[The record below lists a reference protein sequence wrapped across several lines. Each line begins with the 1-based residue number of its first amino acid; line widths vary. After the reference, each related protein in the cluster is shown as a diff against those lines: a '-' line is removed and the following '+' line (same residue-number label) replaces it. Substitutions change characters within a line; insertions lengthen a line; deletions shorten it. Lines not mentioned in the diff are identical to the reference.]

1 MIHRKRF
8 VETSDG
14 VHLVSP
20 LNGEFT
26 LCGDALE
33 GSASDDAEIEAAAAT
48 KSRTVTCPKCATVV
62 LHCRGVAVGVV
73 VKRGQV
79 HDTD

>member
-1 MIHRKRF
+1 MTRKQF
-8 VETSDG
+8 AENKDG

-20 LNGEFT
+20 LNEEFT

-33 GSASDDAEIEAAAAT
+33 GSASDEQEIDPALIT
-48 KSRTVTCPKCATVV
+48 KSRTVTCPKCATTV
-62 LHCRGVAVGVV
+62 LHCRGVVVGVV
-73 VKRGQV
+73 VKRGQI